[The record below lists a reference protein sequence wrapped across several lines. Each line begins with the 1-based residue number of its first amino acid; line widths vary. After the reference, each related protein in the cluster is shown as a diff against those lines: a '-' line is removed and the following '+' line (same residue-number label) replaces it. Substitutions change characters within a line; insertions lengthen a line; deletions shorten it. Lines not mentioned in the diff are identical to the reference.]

1 MIKSIKLITLIAI
14 FFLGC
19 ATKNIP
25 GPPGPPGPKGDKG
38 IQGFRG
44 IPGPPGPEGKPGK
57 SLSIDQS
64 KKIDLLINNNID
76 NHKEIVIA
84 VDSYN
89 FGFAPT
95 ITGFIYLTN
104 HGRLFKLENK
114 TPETLG
120 ESIEFVTKIAEKKDF
135 TSMTRIVFG
144 EDIKQYFTAATESGI
159 IYVSEDLK
167 NWEQT
172 KTQPVLE

>member
-1 MIKSIKLITLIAI
+1 LIKPIKLITLIYI
-14 FFLGC
+14 FFIGC

-25 GPPGPPGPKGDKG
+25 GPPGPIGPKGDKG

-44 IPGPPGPEGKPGK
+44 IPGPEGKAGK
-57 SLSIDQS
+57 SISKDQL
-64 KKIDLLINNNID
+64 KKIDLLINKNND
-76 NHKEIVIA
+76 LQKEIVIA

-104 HGRLFKLENK
+104 HGRLYKLENK

-120 ESIEFVTKIAEKKDF
+120 ESIEFVTKIADRKDF
-135 TSMTRIVFG
+135 IAINRIVFG
-144 EDIKQYFTAATESGI
+144 EDIKQYFSAATESGI

-167 NWEQT
+167 NWNQN